1 MTENFPKLMSATKS
15 QIQEVQKTS
24 VSINVMKPAARH
36 VVFKLQKI
44 KLNENIL
51 KLLSKIRTSSKR
63 SKIKNGLQLQF
74 RNHATNT
81 RVE

>member
-1 MTENFPKLMSATKS
+1 MIENSPKLMSATKS

-51 KLLSKIRTSSKR
+51 KLLSKIRNSSKR
-63 SKIKNGLQLQF
+63 SKIKNGLQL
-74 RNHATNT
+74 
-81 RVE
+81 